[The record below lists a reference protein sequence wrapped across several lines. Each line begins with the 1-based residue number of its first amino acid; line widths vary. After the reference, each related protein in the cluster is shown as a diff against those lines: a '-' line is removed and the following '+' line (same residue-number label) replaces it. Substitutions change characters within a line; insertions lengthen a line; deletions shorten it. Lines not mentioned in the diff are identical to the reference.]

1 MFIKQITKDSL
12 VIGAPAKINLFL
24 KVLNKRP
31 DGYHNIDSLFQAVSL
46 FDRIK
51 FTRNEQNN
59 INIKLKN
66 DIDLT
71 TGDDNLIN
79 RTFNHLKNKFSFE
92 GGLDVEL
99 EKNIPIAGGLGG
111 GSTDAAATIMA
122 CNMLFSLNLKYP
134 EMAEIGLRLG
144 SDIPFFFSS
153 GQARV
158 TGRGEIIKE
167 ISLPTDYWL
176 MLVNP
181 GQKVS
186 TATSYSSLK
195 LNLTNSEKTVS
206 FINCRT
212 TGDLIKSL
220 NKLSNDFEGNH
231 LKSFPAHDRIKGG
244 LLRLGA
250 GIARMSGTGA
260 TFFGIFVR
268 YPTGSY
274 ENIFNGGNWQ
284 VNLVRP
290 ITLQKRDKS

>member
-1 MFIKQITKDSL
+1 MFIKEITKDSL
-12 VIGAPAKINLFL
+12 IIGAPAKINLFL

-51 FTRNEQNN
+51 FTRTGQNKTT
-59 INIKLKN
+59 IKLKN
-66 DIDLT
+66 EIDLT
-71 TGDDNLIN
+71 TGEDNLIS
-79 RTFNHLKNKFSFE
+79 RTFDFMKNEFDLD
-92 GGLDVEL
+92 GGLEIEL

-122 CNMLFSLNLKYP
+122 CNVLFSLNLTYH
-134 EMAEIGLRLG
+134 EMAEIGLQLG

-153 GQARV
+153 GQAQV

-167 ISLPTDYWL
+167 LNLPTDYWL

-181 GQKVS
+181 GEKVS

-195 LNLTNSEKTVS
+195 ISLTNSEKTVS
-206 FINCRT
+206 FTSCRT
-212 TGDLIKSL
+212 TGDLLKSL

-231 LKSFPAHDRIKGG
+231 LESYPAHKRIKGG

-250 GIARMSGTGA
+250 SVTRMSGTGP

-268 YPTGSY
+268 YPTGGH

-284 VNLVRP
+284 VDLVRP